1 MYLKEILELPAS
13 INWCEVKNT
22 HSIYISEFWNT
33 ITGLALC
40 ISAIINLYENKKSGH
55 TILFFS
61 NYTLFIVG
69 IGTMLFHGTLL
80 YVFQLL
86 DELPMLLIAFD
97 YYNILVK
104 LDIVKRMYNYS
115 EINTDILKFNQF
127 KLNFYHIAI
136 LIISS
141 YFLHTSLQIVLF
153 QGILGIIIITIFWIM
168 YNLNKNIN
176 RFFYNKLKKL
186 KTKNDD
192 MYNEFKTTSLS
203 TFYKK
208 KQSFDYI
215 TYLKKIN
222 HVKLTYNQDNY
233 KEYFKL
239 KYSLQYNNKI
249 GIYIF
254 VFSLTI
260 WNIENF
266 HCNNVQFLQLHALWH
281 ISTSIG
287 TYILNNIMKI
297 FIEIDKIID

>member
-13 INWCEVKNT
+13 ISWCENINT

-40 ISAIINLYENKKSGH
+40 ISSIINFYENKKSGH
-55 TILFFS
+55 TRLFFS

-80 YVFQLL
+80 YIFQLL

-104 LDIVKRMYNYS
+104 LNIFKRIRSAYIYS

-176 RFFYNKLKKL
+176 RFFYNKLEKL
-186 KTKNDD
+186 KTRND
-192 MYNEFKTTSLS
+192 EFETTSLS
-203 TFYKK
+203 IYYRKK
-208 KQSFDYI
+208 SFDYI
-215 TYLKKIN
+215 TYLKKFN
-222 HVKLTYNQDNY
+222 HVKLTCNQDIY
-233 KEYFKL
+233 REYFKL
-239 KYSLQYNNKI
+239 KHSLRYNNKI

-254 VFSLTI
+254 VFSLMI

-266 HCNNVQFLQLHALWH
+266 HCNNVQFLQLHAWWH

-287 TYILNNIMKI
+287 TYILNNIMKT